1 MLSSQVVRRTMRKAL
16 QFGMLMV
23 CSALFACKSGPPPK
37 QYLLEPVL
45 DPVNES
51 VAPSVSAIG
60 LAEVVVP
67 AYVSDQRLASRTANF
82 EIVYDEM
89 NKWADSPDEAITRVL
104 ADRLRYYLEAN
115 VIVEP
120 WPRGYEPEARIE
132 VQLDKLIREETGG
145 AELSAN
151 CALFQATV
159 AKCLMCARFNLY
171 VMRVAWTRMPFLP
184 QPVQVSTILPVW
196 LPSLYENSSPASF
209 LF

>member
-1 MLSSQVVRRTMRKAL
+1 MLSSQVVRRTMKKAL
-16 QFGMLMV
+16 QLGMLMV
-23 CSALFACKSGPPPK
+23 CSVLFACKSGPPPK
-37 QYLLEPVL
+37 QFLLEPVL

-145 AELSAN
+145 AELSGQLRVISGDGREVLDVRTFQFVRYAN
-151 CALFQATV
+151 SLDPNAFFAATSAGV
-159 AKCLMCARFNLY
+159 NDIAR
-171 VMRVAWTRMPFLP
+171 MAAE
-184 QPVQVSTILPVW
+184 
-196 LPSLYENSSPASF
+196 SLREFFAR
-209 LF
+209 